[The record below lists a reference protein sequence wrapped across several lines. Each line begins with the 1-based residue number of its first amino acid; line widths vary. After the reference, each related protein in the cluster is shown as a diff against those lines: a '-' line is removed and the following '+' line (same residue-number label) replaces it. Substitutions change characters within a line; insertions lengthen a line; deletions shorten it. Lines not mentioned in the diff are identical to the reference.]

1 MHRALFL
8 DEVVLSIVACL
19 GPGPWAEGGTL
30 LALATVNRMMSEIA
44 LDRLWASPEILDLAE
59 RMDPST
65 WTVYHIDEDTSIMV
79 SDYRWFTPSP
89 IPKVNRLMQELVEG
103 TNVSS
108 TICPGDRFLFYARRV
123 QVLRLDN
130 NRDKRVSA
138 STIAWWADL
147 HSQSNIFPKLRRVEV
162 RPHDEHSMDAQTILS
177 FVTPSLVH
185 LDLDLYPTTGMVVNE
200 HAQACVP
207 AHLPCLRSLKFWE
220 DTASILPVGPLLVAL
235 VDSARNLR
243 EIQVAGQISVN
254 HISAITK
261 LENICKLDIRSWS
274 KEIYPSFQPLAD
286 VFQQLR
292 HWEIHEDNHMCC
304 WTSSD
309 QSHPTLDWSSLPTR
323 VMSRT

>member
-1 MHRALFL
+1 M
-8 DEVVLSIVACL
+8 
-19 GPGPWAEGGTL
+19 
-30 LALATVNRMMSEIA
+30 
-44 LDRLWASPEILDLAE
+44 ASD
-59 RMDPST
+59 
-65 WTVYHIDEDTSIMV
+65 H
-79 SDYRWFTPSP
+79 RWFTPSP

-103 TNVSS
+103 TNVSP

-123 QVLRLDN
+123 QILRLDN
-130 NRDKRVSA
+130 NRDERVSS

-185 LDLDLYPTTGMVVNE
+185 LDLDLYPTKGITVVNE

-254 HISAITK
+254 HISAIIK

-274 KEIYPSFQPLAD
+274 KEIYPSFQPLAG

-292 HWEIHEDNHMCC
+292 HWYLVL
-304 WTSSD
+304 
-309 QSHPTLDWSSLPTR
+309 QYTLGFVCVLR
-323 VMSRT
+323 VT